1 MKSAMYSLGRCVFA
15 ASVAVA
21 VTAVPV
27 AAADF
32 SEGSQAKEW
41 GLTEEEKAVFS
52 GKVVDILCELSGDCP
67 DNCGNGLRQLGVVR
81 DADNQLIAVLKNT
94 QAAFNG
100 AADDLLPYCNKDVDV
115 DGLLIGDL
123 EEVTA
128 KYYMVQFIRNKGDAE
143 WNKTNLWTK
152 EWAKKNPDSKGK
164 GPWFRRDPRVA
175 AQIEARGH
183 FGLGHEADQKYLE
196 ENE

>member
-1 MKSAMYSLGRCVFA
+1 MISTKHIVIRGFL
-15 ASVAVA
+15 
-21 VTAVPV
+21 
-27 AAADF
+27 AAAFTLSGVVGTASAADY
-32 SEGSQAKEW
+32 SAGSQAKEW
-41 GLTEEEKAVFS
+41 GLTEEEKALFS

-67 DNCGNGLRQLGVVR
+67 DSCGNGLRQLGIVR
-81 DADNQLIAVLKNT
+81 EADNQLITVLKNS

-100 AADDLLPYCNKDVDV
+100 AADDLLPYCNKAVEV

-128 KYYMVQFIRNKGDAE
+128 KYYMVQFIRNQGDAD

-152 EWAKKNPDSKGK
+152 EWARKNPGHEGK

-183 FGLGHEADQKYLE
+183 FGLGHDADQKYLE

>member
-1 MKSAMYSLGRCVFA
+1 MRSTMHSLSRCLFG
-15 ASVAVA
+15 ASLAVA

-81 DADNQLIAVLKNT
+81 DTDNQLIAVLKNT

-100 AADDLLPYCNKDVDV
+100 AADDLLPYCNKAVEV

-152 EWAKKNPDSKGK
+152 EWARRNPDSKGK